1 MPEDMN
7 IAVIAGTGDGRLPA
21 HLDGTI
27 AATPG
32 SDNPNIVVTVVQPLM
47 ALLIRAGHLFLM
59 TFVSTISAAGV
70 TGDALI
76 QSTDLADLAQKA
88 TWLAAVTTGVSALK
102 DLVTIFGRLESKFP
116 LSTGN
121 V

>member
-1 MPEDMN
+1 MPED
-7 IAVIAGTGDGRLPA
+7 IKVAIIAGAGDGRLPTTMHDA
-21 HLDGTI
+21 TVP
-27 AATPG
+27 TPG
-32 SDNPNIVVTVVQPLM
+32 SNPNLVVLVIQPLV
-47 ALLIRAGHLFLM
+47 ALLIRAAHLFLI

-76 QSTDLADLAQKA
+76 ASTDVYDLAQKA
-88 TWLAAVTTGVSALK
+88 AALAAITTGVSALK

-116 LSTGN
+116 LATGN